1 LNIGGTHELMTTNQV
16 LCEGF
21 AKGSNLEKTF
31 GPEGVENLSRI
42 GDKIFIDRDGKTFEL
57 LINYLRNNC

>member
-1 LNIGGTHELMTTNQV
+1 MTTNQV

-31 GPEGVENLSRI
+31 GPEGVDNLSRI
-42 GDKIFIDRDGKTFEL
+42 GDKIFIDRDGRTFEL

>member
-1 LNIGGTHELMTTNQV
+1 MTTNQV

-21 AKGSNLEKTF
+21 AKGSNLEKAF
-31 GPEGVENLSRI
+31 GPEGFENLNRI
-42 GDKIFIDRDGKTFEL
+42 GDQIFVDRDGKIFEF

>member
-1 LNIGGTHELMTTNQV
+1 MTTSQV

-31 GPEGVENLSRI
+31 GPEGFGNLNRI
-42 GDKIFIDRDGKTFEL
+42 GDQIFIDRDGKIFEY
-57 LINYLRNNC
+57 LINYLRNNCKILP